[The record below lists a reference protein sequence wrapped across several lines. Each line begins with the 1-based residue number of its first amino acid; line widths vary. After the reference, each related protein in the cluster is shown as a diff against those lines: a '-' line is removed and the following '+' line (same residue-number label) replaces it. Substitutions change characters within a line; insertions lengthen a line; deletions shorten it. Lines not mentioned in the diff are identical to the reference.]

1 MGFFVTRKTTFAA
14 LSPMQDFLEAPRDP
28 FSKPQ
33 RWLKLP
39 TGEAEACETRERR
52 SFAPRDVVHE
62 VLDLA

>member
-1 MGFFVTRKTTFAA
+1 MGFFFTRKTTFAA
-14 LSPMQDFLEAPRDP
+14 LSPMQDFVEAPRDP

-39 TGEAEACETRERR
+39 CGQAEASETRERR
-52 SFAPRDVVHE
+52 SFAPRDVVLE

>member
-1 MGFFVTRKTTFAA
+1 VTRKTIFAA

-39 TGEAEACETRERR
+39 SGEAEASDTRERR
-52 SFAPRDVVHE
+52 SFSPRDIVHE

>member
-14 LSPMQDFLEAPRDP
+14 LTPMQDFMEAPKDP

-33 RWLKLP
+33 RWLKLCSS
-39 TGEAEACETRERR
+39 EAEASETRERR
-52 SFAPRDVVHE
+52 AFSPRDIVLE

>member
-28 FSKPQ
+28 FSRPQ

-39 TGEAEACETRERR
+39 SGEAEASETRERR
-52 SFAPRDVVHE
+52 SFAPREMVLE